1 MPSRIVTVGTTPV
14 KLLDMMAC
22 REQYI
27 IQNQD
32 LSNDLY
38 INDTN
43 EVATSGTRKGRILA
57 PMGIESA
64 CKSED
69 SALIKKEQYGV
80 AGVSITVW
88 VWES

>member
-1 MPSRIVTVGTTPV
+1 MPSKIITVSTTPT

-38 INDTN
+38 INDN
-43 EVATSGTRKGRILA
+43 DQVATSGTRKGRILA

-64 CKSED
+64 SKNED
-69 SALIKKEQYGV
+69 PALIKKEQYGV
-80 AGVSITVW
+80 AATSITVW
-88 VWES
+88 VWEA